1 MEIQILKDIEN
12 DALTLLSEVNYLS
25 LSSLP
30 HIKSIVR
37 SINDIILKLNEK
49 INIVN
54 KAIASDSNTSPLEN
68 TNCSKSINDSPA
80 ISPMPVSNES
90 DLRCAAILHDHN
102 FGCLSIPYTHSP
114 ESYLG
119 SLSPSVMSLH
129 SISSPTAHSFSPNL
143 IQEAPEY
150 TIYTSESFSG
160 NEFDLLSLSSSDT
173 EPDFSTVSRDN
184 IPKTSERDRLLI
196 LKLISVGK
204 SVAEVSRLTNFS
216 RNTIYKWAKRF
227 EDTGLLNRIK
237 GSGFNR
243 CTNTEEDEQIIS
255 FCRAHPTGRCRLN

>member
-1 MEIQILKDIEN
+1 
-12 DALTLLSEVNYLS
+12 
-25 LSSLP
+25 
-30 HIKSIVR
+30 
-37 SINDIILKLNEK
+37 
-49 INIVN
+49 
-54 KAIASDSNTSPLEN
+54 
-68 TNCSKSINDSPA
+68 
-80 ISPMPVSNES
+80 
-90 DLRCAAILHDHN
+90 
-102 FGCLSIPYTHSP
+102 
-114 ESYLG
+114 
-119 SLSPSVMSLH
+119 
-129 SISSPTAHSFSPNL
+129 
-143 IQEAPEY
+143 EAPEY

-237 GSGFNR
+237 GSVRSRYDPSYIIHDASRGPTVNFHGWISINGRGDLNVVSSHFNSSQYLQLL
-243 CTNTEEDEQIIS
+243 DEKVLPAIRQQSGGRYIFMHDNASIHKANIVRSYLEKNGIPLLSWPALSPDLNPIENVWAIFAQKIRKHVRRNGPIRDRSHMIEIANESWSQISSGMIKKLYS
-255 FCRAHPTGRCRLN
+255 SLPKRMEMVHTREGGPIGY